1 MITIAYLT
9 KNEYIELGFED
20 VDDFD
25 TLENRAEIAV
35 DLFTQNFYAAVD
47 FEKDFPIRKSAVK
60 KAVAFQVAYLESSGI
75 MTAED
80 KQTVASMTVGRTSVS
95 FQNGNQGISEA
106 SGYNL
111 SIDAENFLRQA
122 GFGYLGVAYDR

>member
-25 TLENRAEIAV
+25 TLEKRAEIAV

-47 FEKDFPIRKSAVK
+47 FEKDYPIRKNAVK
-60 KAVAFQVAYLESSGI
+60 KAVAFQIAYLESSGI

-80 KQTVASMTVGRTSVS
+80 KQSVASMTVGRTSVS
-95 FQNGNQGISEA
+95 FQNGSNSSQIANQ
-106 SGYNL
+106 YNL
-111 SIDAENFLRQA
+111 SLDAINWLKSS